1 MNQPGV
7 GLDASWNAGLA
18 MALHGGL
25 QFGRQAIFSYG
36 PLGFLQSPFVWY
48 SDLALVAF
56 LYSAALYVA
65 FCTALAWG
73 LRRLLPV
80 LPTLIVAFFVVA
92 VLPPL
97 EQPLVVAVL
106 VCLGVLEQDRS
117 KRTLNLLVVGA
128 ASFASVESLVKLST
142 GPVIVVLL
150 GITLIGARARW
161 WRLLGFAALTAAE
174 LWLLWLATGQ
184 SPSAIPDFMQHT
196 WQIASG
202 YSEAMLRQVD
212 VPGWKVTAATLVA
225 AFTTIALVIAS
236 TQARYRDRRARSAGV
251 AVVALAGFAI
261 FKEGVVRTDAGHLSL
276 YFSTACVLWI
286 AVPWSRARL
295 PWMLVGAALIAA
307 AGIPVRPSGL
317 PTNLNVIANVEFA
330 AAQVRLLAS
339 GSRRTD
345 LIDSG
350 RESMKGVYRL
360 DRQTRLALRGHTVAI
375 EPWEVGVAW
384 AYRLAWAPLPVFQN
398 YSAYTSS
405 LDRLNAADVESAGGA
420 ERILRENQLLVAP
433 EFPTLDLDDRFI
445 GWDPPAQARAVLCHF
460 VPLHTTDR
468 WQVLGRTQNRCE
480 APRFIGSIEASPG
493 STVRVPAPGP
503 SDVVFVRIHG
513 AGVSGLERLS
523 TALLHAGLR
532 SMIVNGTQSYRLVP
546 DTAGDGLMLRASDS
560 IAGSG
565 PFSPIP
571 QAETIELTGANE
583 GLRYDFFRMRVSG

>member
-25 QFGRQAIFSYG
+25 QFGRQVIFSYG

-80 LPTLIVAFFVVA
+80 LPTLIVAFLIVA

-150 GITLIGARARW
+150 GIALIGARARW

-184 SPSAIPDFMQHT
+184 SPSAIPEFMQHT

-251 AVVALAGFAI
+251 AVVAIAGFAI

-317 PTNLNVIANVEFA
+317 PTNLNVIANMKFA

-345 LIDSG
+345 LINSG

-480 APRFIGSIEASPG
+480 APRFISSIEASPG
-493 STVRVPAPGP
+493 STVRVPAPGA

-560 IAGSG
+560 ITGNG

-571 QAETIELTGANE
+571 QAESIELTGANE